1 MKQFFFGLTTL
12 LSSMFAL
19 GQNPQA
25 VPLTDGLMLVVEQRQ
40 PPAQEGMRQLSVQQR
55 AELRRQVVEF
65 SKTSGKRL

>member
-1 MKQFFFGLTTL
+1 MKQLFFGLATV
-12 LSSMFAL
+12 LSCMSAL
-19 GQNPQA
+19 GQSPPA
-25 VPLTDGLMLVVEQRQ
+25 VPRTDGFRLVAGQPQ